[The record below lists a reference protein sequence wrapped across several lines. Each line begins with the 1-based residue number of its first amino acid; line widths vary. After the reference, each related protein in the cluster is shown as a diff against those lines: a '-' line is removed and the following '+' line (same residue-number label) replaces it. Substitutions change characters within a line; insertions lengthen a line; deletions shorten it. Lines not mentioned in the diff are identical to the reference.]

1 MKKIIPGII
10 KIIGAIH
17 VPVLKYRLGKIPKTP
32 KKPIIIP
39 TTRAQGFFLV

>member
-10 KIIGAIH
+10 KIIGAIN

-32 KKPIIIP
+32 KAYNHSHNKSP
-39 TTRAQGFFLV
+39 RLF